1 MAPAG
6 DDYRQKVISAE
17 DAAAMVKSGDIVDYY
32 AFNASSQYL
41 DAALAKRVNELHDV
55 TIRSELRL
63 ALPMQVFMADTE
75 GKAFQLNSLFK
86 GPFENMVPAER
97 CAPIPARLSSYE
109 KLFRDRE
116 LSSDFTAFMVSP
128 PDNDGYLHFWPSP
141 ALAKTDI
148 ETAKCFF
155 AEINETYHHFRQ
167 GGDECKIHIS
177 EVDYVIEGNNPPL
190 FEIPSPPAT
199 DAEVKIAGYVLGELC
214 DGACMQIGYGGVPN
228 TVAHLI
234 AESDLKDLGVQTEV
248 LPEGLMSLYKAGRIT
263 GVKKGADTG
272 KMTSSFILGT
282 KELFEFVHDCPDVLM
297 CSASY
302 TNDVHVIAKNDNF
315 RSVNA
320 CLEVD
325 LMGQVCS
332 ESVGNNT
339 ITGTGGQ
346 LDFVLGAQAS
356 HGGKSILCTPS
367 TYTRKDGKV
376 ISRIVATISP
386 GNTVTVPRSCVQY
399 VTTEYG
405 IVNLR
410 GKNLW
415 QRAEALIGIAHPD
428 FRDDLILQAKEL
440 KLLR

>member
-1 MAPAG
+1 MSSFR
-6 DDYRQKVISAE
+6 DEYRKKLISADE
-17 DAAAMVKSGDIVDYY
+17 AAGMVRSGDIVDYY

-41 DAALAKRVNELHDV
+41 DAALAKRVNELRNV

-63 ALPMQVFMADTE
+63 AMPMKAFMADTE
-75 GKAFQLNSLFK
+75 GKAFLLNSLFK
-86 GPFENMVPAER
+86 GPIENMVPAER
-97 CAPIPARLSSYE
+97 CAPIPARLGSYE
-109 KLFRDRE
+109 KLFRDGE
-116 LSSDFTAFMVSP
+116 LTTDYVSFMVSP
-128 PDNDGYLHFWPSP
+128 PDDDGYLHFWPSP
-141 ALAKTDI
+141 ALAKADI
-148 ETAKCFF
+148 ETGKSFF
-155 AEINETYHHFRQ
+155 AEINETYRHFRQ
-167 GGDECKIHIS
+167 GGDECKIHVS
-177 EVDYVIEGNNPPL
+177 EVDYIIEGDSPPL

-199 DAEVKIAGYVLGELC
+199 EQDVKIAGYVLGELC
-214 DGACMQIGYGGVPN
+214 DGACLQIGYGGVPN

-234 AESDLKDLGVQTEV
+234 AESGLKDLGVQTEV

-263 GVKKGADTG
+263 GAKKGVDTG
-272 KMTSSFILGT
+272 KMTSSFILGSR
-282 KELFEFVHDCPDVLM
+282 ELFDFVHDCPDVLM

-302 TNDVHVIAKNDNF
+302 TNDPYVISKNDNF

-320 CLEVD
+320 CLEID

-346 LDFVLGAQAS
+346 LDFVLGAQLS
-356 HGGKSILCTPS
+356 KGGKTIICTPS
-367 TYTRKDGKV
+367 TYKRKDGKIV
-376 ISRIVATISP
+376 SRIVGTISP
-386 GNTVTVPRSCVQY
+386 GNTVSVPRSCTQY

-415 QRAEALIGIAHPD
+415 ERAEALIGLAHPD
-428 FRDDLILQAKEL
+428 FRDDLVRQAKEL